1 MKPSE
6 FISTKTQF
14 KHLPQRINNSISFFV
29 LLIWIFLCYKI
40 IITIKNSESARFLTT
55 FFPVM
60 IVIMAYPII
69 YYGRQLYVTSQQIKN
84 KVDYIDP
91 YYAIC
96 LTGYDN
102 LSLEEKAQ
110 GFIAKMDYS
119 CHKDQ
124 YAFLR
129 NTATM
134 IATRGYTIIYILF
147 VFTTWFIFNVRSPG
161 GTKIFKI
168 MKRNNP
174 VGKILIQIGCLLSL
188 FIMNITILSYY
199 YYPSTFI
206 FTFFQNILQ
215 LNVAVMLILLTYIIF
230 QLLNTYF

>member
-6 FISTKTQF
+6 FISLKTQF
-14 KHLPQRINNSISFFV
+14 EHQSTINNSIVFIA
-29 LLIWIFLCYKI
+29 LTLWIFLCYKI
-40 IITIKNSESARFLTT
+40 ILTIRANESDKFITS

-60 IVIMAYPII
+60 IVVMIYPII
-69 YYGRQLYVTSQQIKN
+69 YYGQQVYITSQQIKN
-84 KVDYIDP
+84 KADNIDP
-91 YYAIC
+91 YYPIC
-96 LTGYDN
+96 LTGYKDLN
-102 LSLEEKAQ
+102 LEEQAQ

-124 YAFLR
+124 YNFLR
-129 NTATM
+129 NTATE

-147 VFTTWFIFNVRSPG
+147 VFTCWFIFNVRSTG
-161 GTKIFKI
+161 GTKRFKI

-174 VGKILIQIGCLLSL
+174 VGKILIQIGCLMSL
-188 FIMNITILSYY
+188 FVMNITILSYY
-199 YYPSTFI
+199 YYPSNFV

-230 QLLNTYF
+230 QLLDSYF